1 MSSQRDKRTQSEPR
15 IEFFR
20 SWCKKCGLCAAFCP
34 KGVLAQ
40 DHDGSPYVAN
50 ADACNACLLCE
61 IRCPDFAIKV
71 TRQSE
76 QPVPPKD
83 QEGRGMRGEAGE

>member
-1 MSSQRDKRTQSEPR
+1 MSTKRVKRNQSEPR

-20 SWCKKCGLCAAFCP
+20 SWCKRCGLCAAFCP
-34 KGVLAQ
+34 QEVLAQ

-50 ADACNACLLCE
+50 AEACNACLLCE

-71 TRQSE
+71 TRRTEQSA
-76 QPVPPKD
+76 PPKD
-83 QEGRGMRGEAGE
+83 KESQGMRGEAGE